1 MALDHVYVL
10 EDLQDPVVVQLNYF
24 SVLGVKRVPAP
35 TGCAGAQ
42 KGKEADEDAE

>member
-24 SVLGVKRVPAP
+24 SVLGVKRVPRAHWVRGGP
-35 TGCAGAQ
+35 
-42 KGKEADEDAE
+42 KGEGSR